1 MPDKS
6 FLVPLPKSNLHVEC
20 VKVGADSWML
30 VYKNTSSLP
39 AKERKLDKTFSSLQ
53 AKAILDFL
61 IDCSNKHGL
70 YA

>member
-1 MPDKS
+1 MPETS

-20 VKVGADSWML
+20 VRVDADSWML
-30 VYKNTSSLP
+30 VYKNISSHP
-39 AKERKLDKTFSSLQ
+39 VKERRLDKTFSSIQ

-61 IDCSNKHGL
+61 IDCSNRHGL